1 MFGREIGKG
10 SLNGQVINQSV
21 PLPIAQPGITYKDE
35 GMTTVAAA
43 EKKFPLKTLLSFLG
57 PGFLVTVGFIDPGNW
72 ATNME
77 GGSRFGY
84 ELLWVITLSTIM
96 LIVIQN
102 MAAKLGIATGKS
114 LAVNIRERFSRP
126 VSALLGLTIVLAC
139 VATDMAELLGGA
151 IGFNLL
157 FGMPLWSGAL
167 LTVLFEVFL
176 IVSQR
181 YHRIEAI
188 IMGFLG
194 IIGLCYLV
202 EILIVKPDWAE
213 LAPSMV
219 VPSVNRSSIYV
230 AMAILG
236 AVVMPHNIFLHS
248 NVIHSRNW
256 GISEGEKMALLRYE
270 KVDTLSA
277 MLLGWVVNSAMI
289 IVAAAVFSRHHVAV
303 DSIEQASATLKPLA
317 GPLAGLLFAVALVF
331 AGVGS
336 SVTSSMA
343 EVNVI
348 TGFLGRPE
356 DPRTLLYR
364 ISVFVTA
371 IPSFVII
378 LLAMDTF
385 RILIFSQVVLSIQLP
400 FTLVPLLILCRDRN
414 LMGCFRSSP
423 LEFAAAVV
431 ISAVVTILNIYMFY
445 STIAGGG

>member
-1 MFGREIGKG
+1 MAPDKKG
-10 SLNGQVINQSV
+10 
-21 PLPIAQPGITYKDE
+21 
-35 GMTTVAAA
+35 
-43 EKKFPLKTLLSFLG
+43 FPLKTLFSFLG

-72 ATNME
+72 ATNIE
-77 GGSRFGY
+77 GGSKFGY
-84 ELLWVITLSTIM
+84 ELLWVITVSTIM

-102 MAAKLGIATGKS
+102 MAAKLGISTGKS
-114 LAVNIRERFSRP
+114 LAVNIRQRFSRP
-126 VSALLGLTIVLAC
+126 VSAFLGLTIVLAC
-139 VATDMAELLGGA
+139 VATDVAELLGGA

-167 LTVLFEVFL
+167 LTVLLEVFL

-194 IIGLCYLV
+194 VIGLCYLV
-202 EILIVKPDWAE
+202 EIMIVRPDWME

-219 VPSVNRSSIYV
+219 IPTVNRSSIYV

-248 NVIHSRNW
+248 NVIHSRKW
-256 GISEGEKMALLRYE
+256 GVSEDEKMSLLHYE
-270 KVDTLSA
+270 KIDTLSA

-289 IVAAAVFSRHHVAV
+289 IVSAAVFYRHQVV
-303 DSIEQASATLKPLA
+303 VESIEQASATLKPLA

-371 IPSFVII
+371 IPSFLIII
-378 LLAMDTF
+378 LSMNTF

-400 FTLVPLLILCRDRN
+400 FTLIPLLILCRDRN
-414 LMGCFRSSP
+414 IMGRFRSSR
-423 LEFAAAVV
+423 LEFSGALV
-431 ISAVVTILNIYMFY
+431 ISAVVIILNIYLLY
-445 STIAGGG
+445 STIAGGD

>member
-1 MFGREIGKG
+1 M
-10 SLNGQVINQSV
+10 
-21 PLPIAQPGITYKDE
+21 
-35 GMTTVAAA
+35 AAA
-43 EKKFPLKTLLSFLG
+43 KKGFPLKTLFSFLG

-72 ATNME
+72 ATNIE
-77 GGSRFGY
+77 GGSKFGY

-114 LAVNIRERFSRP
+114 LAVNIRQRFSRP
-126 VSALLGLTIVLAC
+126 VSAFLGLTIVLAC
-139 VATDMAELLGGA
+139 VATDVAELLGGA

-157 FGMPLWSGAL
+157 FGMPLWLGAL
-167 LTVLFEVFL
+167 LTVLLEVFL

-181 YHRIEAI
+181 YHRIETI
-188 IMGFLG
+188 IIGFLG
-194 IIGLCYLV
+194 IISLCYLV
-202 EILIVKPDWAE
+202 EILIVRPDWAQ

-219 VPSVNRSSIYV
+219 VPTVNRSSIYV

-248 NVIHSRNW
+248 NVIHSRKW
-256 GISEGEKMALLRYE
+256 GISEDEKMALLHYE
-270 KVDTLSA
+270 KVDTFSA

-289 IVAAAVFSRHHVAV
+289 IVAAAVFCRHHVMV

-331 AGVGS
+331 AGIGS

-348 TGFLGRPE
+348 TGFLGKPE

-371 IPSFVII
+371 IPSFLII
-378 LLAMDTF
+378 IMAMNTF

-400 FTLVPLLILCRDRN
+400 FTLIPLLILCRDRN
-414 LMGCFRSSP
+414 IMGRFRSNR
-423 LEFAAAVV
+423 LEFSAALV
-431 ISAVVTILNIYMFY
+431 ISAVVIILNIYLLY

>member
-1 MFGREIGKG
+1 
-10 SLNGQVINQSV
+10 
-21 PLPIAQPGITYKDE
+21 
-35 GMTTVAAA
+35 MTTSAKAS
-43 EKKFPLKTLLSFLG
+43 KGFPLKTFLSFLG

-72 ATNME
+72 ATNIE

-84 ELLWVITLSTIM
+84 ELLWVITLSTLM

-114 LAVNIRERFSRP
+114 LAVNIRERFSPP
-126 VSALLGLTIVLAC
+126 VSAFLGLTIVLAC
-139 VATDMAELLGGA
+139 VATDVAELLGGA

-167 LTVLFEVFL
+167 LTVLLEVFL

-194 IIGLCYLV
+194 VIGLCYLV

-213 LAPSMV
+213 ILPALV
-219 VPSVNRSSIYV
+219 VPSVDRSSIYV

-248 NVIHSRNW
+248 NVIHSRKW
-256 GISEGEKMALLRYE
+256 GISEQEKMALLSYE

-277 MLLGWVVNSAMI
+277 MILGWVVNSAMI
-289 IVAAAVFSRHHVAV
+289 IVAAAVFSRNHVVV
-303 DSIEQASATLKPLA
+303 DSIEQASATLLPLA

-348 TGFLGRPE
+348 TGFLGKPE
-356 DPRTLLYR
+356 DPRTFLYR

-371 IPSFVII
+371 IPSFLII
-378 LLAMDTF
+378 LLAMDTY

-400 FTLVPLLILCRDRN
+400 FTLIPLLILCRDRT
-414 LMGCFRSSP
+414 LMGRLRSNR
-423 LEFAAAVV
+423 LEFAAAVI
-431 ISAVVTILNIYMFY
+431 ISAVVIILNIYLLY
-445 STIAGGG
+445 STVTGGG

>member
-1 MFGREIGKG
+1 
-10 SLNGQVINQSV
+10 
-21 PLPIAQPGITYKDE
+21 
-35 GMTTVAAA
+35 MTTIAAA
-43 EKKFPLKTLLSFLG
+43 KKGFPLKTLLSFLG

-72 ATNME
+72 ATNIE
-77 GGSRFGY
+77 GGSKFGY

-102 MAAKLGIATGKS
+102 MAAKLGISTGKS
-114 LAVNIRERFSRP
+114 LAVNIRQRFSRP

-139 VATDMAELLGGA
+139 VATDVAELLGGA

-167 LTVLFEVFL
+167 LTVLLEVFL

-202 EILIVKPDWAE
+202 EIMIVKPDWME
-213 LAPSMV
+213 LAPAMV
-219 VPSVNRSSIYV
+219 VPNINRSSIYV

-248 NVIHSRNW
+248 NVIHSRKW
-256 GISEGEKMALLRYE
+256 GISEDEKMSLLRYE
-270 KVDTLSA
+270 KIDTLSA

-289 IVAAAVFSRHHVAV
+289 IVAAAVFYRHHVVV

-317 GPLAGLLFAVALVF
+317 GPLAGFLFAVALVF

-348 TGFLGRPE
+348 TGFLGKPE

-371 IPSFVII
+371 IPSFMII
-378 LLAMDTF
+378 ILAMDTF

-400 FTLVPLLILCRDRN
+400 FTLIPLLILCRDRKI
-414 LMGCFRSSP
+414 MGRFRSSR

-431 ISAVVTILNIYMFY
+431 ISAVVIILNIYLLY
-445 STIAGGG
+445 STIAKGG